1 MKIVNVFKSLI
12 PLAILVAIGA
22 FLLTK
27 SVPTVVVSETHRGT
41 AVNAVPGTV
50 IVLAEQEMLIRGE
63 NGGRVVTSNF
73 EKGGTVTEG
82 DILIQLDTGDIDL
95 SILKG
100 LKRNTIERNGTW
112 KSALHYSYLSTRVWT
127 R

>member
-63 NGGRVVTSNF
+63 HGGRVVTSNF

-95 SILKG
+95 D
-100 LKRNTIERNGTW
+100 IERSEKGIR
-112 KSALHYSYLSTRVWT
+112 SS
-127 R
+127 